1 MKLRGVNRLPLLV
14 LAIAIAIAPGLHSV
28 FGCADD
34 EAPSRR
40 APESTQQVSQVQTS
54 GHKDHHRGNLPDGAC
69 CELALALGAFACS
82 EGSAKVP
89 GWTDRTFFAL
99 AMTIVLPIGDLS
111 GSVAVCAPSHP
122 PPVAPI
128 FLKIH
133 SFLLRSISPSFRWTI
148 AAEWRP
154 FTREAPKS
162 AWSGAD
168 GGRVSTH

>member
-40 APESTQQVSQVQTS
+40 APESTQQCRRFKRLDTKIITEEIYPTGRVANWRSRSVHS
-54 GHKDHHRGNLPDGAC
+54 HVPRARRRFLAGPIGH
-69 CELALALGAFACS
+69 FS
-82 EGSAKVP
+82 
-89 GWTDRTFFAL
+89 AL

-133 SFLLRSISPSFRWTI
+133 SFLL
-148 AAEWRP
+148 
-154 FTREAPKS
+154 
-162 AWSGAD
+162 
-168 GGRVSTH
+168 

>member
-1 MKLRGVNRLPLLV
+1 VKLRGVNRLPLLV

-40 APESTQQVSQVQTS
+40 APESTQHVSQVQTS
-54 GHKDHHRGNLPDGAC
+54 GHKDNDREDLPDGAC
-69 CELALALGAFACS
+69 CELALALGTFAYS

-99 AMTIVLPIGDLS
+99 AMTVVLPIGGLS
-111 GSVAVCAPSHP
+111 GSATISAPTHP

-133 SFLLRSISPSFRWTI
+133 SFLL
-148 AAEWRP
+148 
-154 FTREAPKS
+154 
-162 AWSGAD
+162 
-168 GGRVSTH
+168 